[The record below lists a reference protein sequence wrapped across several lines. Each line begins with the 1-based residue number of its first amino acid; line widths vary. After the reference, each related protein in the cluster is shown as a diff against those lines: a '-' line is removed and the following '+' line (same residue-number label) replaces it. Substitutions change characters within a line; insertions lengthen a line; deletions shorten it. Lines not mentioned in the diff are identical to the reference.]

1 MSVPDDSHCL
11 VTEDAMKVS
20 HSRPGQVGVQK
31 APWVWWFGSTW
42 AFRAPGAAGSA
53 VPRGPSPRPP
63 RPHPR
68 QWGGEED
75 RLAGFDGRCLE
86 VVQST
91 PAHVCGPRRK
101 GVGHVGFL
109 CAYRKRQRFG
119 ELVAFTLLL
128 LGWMR

>member
-1 MSVPDDSHCL
+1 MGL
-11 VTEDAMKVS
+11 VVRL
-20 HSRPGQVGVQK
+20 HVGFQ
-31 APWVWWFGSTW
+31 GSW
-42 AFRAPGAAGSA
+42 RCRLCCPQG
-53 VPRGPSPRPP
+53 PPSPPP
-63 RPHPR
+63 RPC

-109 CAYRKRQRFG
+109 GAYRKRQGFG